1 MIIADRYIKVQLAYL
16 LNCIQ
21 SFSNSVSKW
30 KDGFVLSFLVLI
42 THFLVGKWIPRLS
55 IFKIRNWL
63 VKPIK
68 KMQAEI
74 I

>member
-1 MIIADRYIKVQLAYL
+1 MIITDRYTKAQLAYL

-21 SFSNSVSKW
+21 GFSNSVSKW
-30 KDGFVLSFLVLI
+30 KDRFVLSFLVLM
-42 THFLVGKWIPRLS
+42 TRFLVGKWIPRLS

-68 KMQAEI
+68 KM
-74 I
+74 